1 MCGRF
6 ALSMTPA
13 DLARVFGTRNA
24 VPNFAPTWNLPPSQ
38 LAPVVR
44 HNPKAGERHLDLL
57 RWGLIPHFE
66 RDPAHARML
75 NNARAETVA
84 KLPSFRGAFVSRR
97 CIVPADAFYEWKRD
111 GKLKQPFAIARADGA
126 PLAFGGIWES
136 WTDPINGDIIRTF
149 AIITTDANATMASI
163 HNRMPLVLEPA
174 DWPVWLGEEEGAP
187 KVLLRPA
194 ADTVL
199 RAWPVGTDVNSVR
212 NNGPDLLRPMLEE
225 GVGGGQNS
233 A

>member
-1 MCGRF
+1 
-6 ALSMTPA
+6 MTPA

-38 LAPVVR
+38 PALVVR
-44 HNPKAGERHLDLL
+44 HHPKTGERHLDLL

-84 KLPSFRGAFVSRR
+84 KLPSFRGAFASRR
-97 CIVPADAFYEWKRD
+97 CIVPAEAFYEWRRD
-111 GKLKQPFAIARADGA
+111 GKLKQPFAIARADGV

-136 WTDPINGDIIRTF
+136 WTDPASGDITRSF
-149 AIITTDANATMASI
+149 AIVTTDANGTMAPI

-174 DWPVWLGEEEGAP
+174 DWPAWLGEEEGDPSA
-187 KVLLRPA
+187 LLYPA
-194 ADTVL
+194 ADDVL
-199 RAWPVGTDVNSVR
+199 RTWPISTEVNSVR
-212 NNGPDLLRPMLEE
+212 HNGPDLLRPMREE
-225 GVGGGQNS
+225 GAGGGQNP

>member
-38 LAPVVR
+38 PAPVVR
-44 HNPKAGERHLDLL
+44 HHPQTGERHLDLL

-66 RDPAHARML
+66 RDPARARML

-84 KLPSFRGAFVSRR
+84 TLPSFRGAFASRR
-97 CIVPADAFYEWKRD
+97 CIVPAEAFYEWRRD
-111 GKLKQPFAIARADGA
+111 GELKQPFAIARADGA

-136 WTDPINGDIIRTF
+136 WTDPANGDVIRSF
-149 AIITTDANATMASI
+149 AIVTTDANATMAPI
-163 HNRMPLVLEPA
+163 HGRMPLVLEPR
-174 DWPVWLGEEEGAP
+174 DWPVWLGEEQGDSKA
-187 KVLLRPA
+187 LLRPA

-199 RAWPVGTDVNSVR
+199 RTWPVSTEVNSVQH
-212 NNGPDLLRPMLEE
+212 NGAELLQPMREE
-225 GVGGGQNS
+225 AAGGGPNS

>member
-1 MCGRF
+1 
-6 ALSMTPA
+6 MTPA
-13 DLARVFGTRNA
+13 DLSGVFGTSNA
-24 VPNFAPTWNLPPSQ
+24 VPNFAPNWNLPPSQ

-44 HNPKAGERHLDLL
+44 HNPKSGERHLNLL

-84 KLPSFRGAFVSRR
+84 KLPSFRGAFAARR
-97 CIVPADAFYEWKRD
+97 CIVPAEAFYEWKRD

-126 PLAFGGIWES
+126 PLALGGLWES
-136 WTDPINGDIIRTF
+136 WTDPVNGDVTRSF
-149 AIITTDANATMASI
+149 AIVTTDANATMAPI
-163 HNRMPLVLEPA
+163 HDRMPLVLEPA
-174 DWPVWLGEEEGAP
+174 DWSVWLGEQEGNP
-187 KVLLRPA
+187 KGLLRPT

-199 RAWPVGTDVNSVR
+199 RTWPVSTDVNSVQH
-212 NNGPDLLRPMLEE
+212 NGADLLKPTREE
-225 GVGGGQNS
+225 APEGGPNS